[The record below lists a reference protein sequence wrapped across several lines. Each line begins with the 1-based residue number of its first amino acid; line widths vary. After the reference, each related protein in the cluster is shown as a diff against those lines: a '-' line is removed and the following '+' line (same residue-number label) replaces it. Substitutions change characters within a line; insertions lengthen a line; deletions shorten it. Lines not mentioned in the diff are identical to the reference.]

1 MHSEPHRSAAT
12 PPPWAPW
19 IDALRDWLAIG
30 AAWALVYWVLHGLL
44 RLDGSSH
51 PLVAISGPYGVL
63 GGLLV
68 APAVWAATALSAL
81 LSSSPDSL
89 AGLRLAMTGAGVAV
103 FSASSMDRWLLW
115 ANPIVGPPRGQDYA
129 PLLIEYL
136 LLAIAVLGAAVAS
149 RQLSLRRLGWPAEA
163 PAASLRAVLAPADS
177 STDPSWVGFLKATAV
192 CGVLSTLAMGP
203 SVTWTRVLQV
213 YFAIVAGMWLGLALT
228 RWLFGSANPSK
239 AWLAPIVLGLIGVI
253 GAMIS
258 PTLLIPLEYRQLNS
272 IPAWGL
278 VRALPLQMVFVG
290 TATVL
295 WISRPVIAPAA
306 AHSADVPS
314 GASPATVQ

>member
-1 MHSEPHRSAAT
+1 MAAL
-12 PPPWAPW
+12 PPWGPW

-30 AAWALVYWVLHGLL
+30 ASWTLVYWVLHGVL

-81 LSSSPDSL
+81 LSSSPDPL

-129 PLLIEYL
+129 PLLIEYVV
-136 LLAIAVLGAAVAS
+136 LAIAVVGAAVVS
-149 RQLSLRRLGWPAEA
+149 RQISLWRSGGLAEA
-163 PAASLRAVLAPADS
+163 PAASLRAVLAPVDS
-177 STDPSWVGFLKATAV
+177 STDPSWIGFLRATAV
-192 CGVLSTLAMGP
+192 CGVLTTLAMGP

-213 YFAIVAGMWLGLALT
+213 YFAVIAGMWLGLALS

-239 AWLAPIVLGLIGVI
+239 VWLAPIVLGVIGVV

-290 TATVL
+290 VATLL
-295 WISRPVIAPAA
+295 WIARPAVATIGAATGSVSPAVSPAA
-306 AHSADVPS
+306 AR
-314 GASPATVQ
+314 